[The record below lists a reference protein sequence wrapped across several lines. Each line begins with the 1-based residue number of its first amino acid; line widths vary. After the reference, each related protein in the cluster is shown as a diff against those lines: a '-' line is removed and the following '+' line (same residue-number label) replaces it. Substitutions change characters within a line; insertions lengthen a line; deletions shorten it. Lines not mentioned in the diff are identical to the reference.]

1 MAAAKDDLPKK
12 VKIKILSTDGDSSDV
27 FLGFNGKNI
36 VIKRNEVVEIDPEY
50 IGILNSAVVQT
61 EVRDFDANGNKTSK
75 VVEMPRFP
83 YTMVS

>member
-12 VKIKILSTDGDSSDV
+12 VKIKILSTDGDNSDV
-27 FLGFNGKNI
+27 FLGFNGKNL
-36 VIKRNEVVEIDPEY
+36 VIKRNEVVEVDPEY

-61 EVRDFDANGNKTSK
+61 EVSDTDSSGNRTSK

-83 YTMVS
+83 YTMVA

>member
-12 VKIKILSTDGDSSDV
+12 VKIKILSTDGDNSDV

-61 EVRDFDANGNKTSK
+61 EVRDFDAAGNKTTK
-75 VVEMPRFP
+75 MVEMPRFP
-83 YTMVS
+83 YTMVA